1 MKAPSERGPS
11 IADVARRAGVS
22 ATTVSHVVSGKRPVN
37 GRTAA
42 SVRRVM
48 RELGYVPNQRAQS
61 LRLGMSRTLGL
72 VVPDI
77 SNPYFAELAK
87 GAADAGEQRGFNLV
101 LTNTGF
107 GAAREARYLDVLRG
121 GGIDGMVYAAGAP
134 PSRGRLAELVRVFHV
149 VVVDE
154 ELPEVSADTVVSDH
168 EGGGR
173 LAGEHLLELGHRRI
187 LTITG
192 PDELDSSRRR
202 ARGFAS
208 AFEGVEARL
217 ESVPGDYRPD
227 SAVSAIRA
235 ELDGGLP
242 WFTAVFAANDLM
254 ALAAIEALT
263 DRGYRVPEDVSVLG
277 YDDIALAAL
286 VYPSLTTVR
295 QPVYRMGWV
304 AADRL
309 VGSLMGEGSPEAIK
323 VVLDVELVVRGSS
336 ASPRSQEVRT

>member
-1 MKAPSERGPS
+1 MKGSLTRGPS
-11 IADVARRAGVS
+11 IADVADRAGVS
-22 ATTVSHVVSGKRPVN
+22 ATTVSHVISGKRPVN

-48 RELGYVPNQRAQS
+48 RELGYVPNHRAQS
-61 LRLGMSRTLGL
+61 LRLGMSHTLGL

-87 GAADAGEQRGFNLV
+87 GAADGGERRGFNLV
-101 LTNTGF
+101 LSNTGF
-107 GAAREARYLDVLRG
+107 DAAREARYLDVLRG

-134 PSRGRLAELVRVFHV
+134 PSSEQLAGLVRTFHV

-154 ELPEVSADTVVSDH
+154 ELAAVTADTVVSDH

-173 LAGEHLLELGHRRI
+173 LAGEHLRDLGHRRI
-187 LTITG
+187 LTIKG
-192 PDELDSSRRR
+192 PEELDSSQRR

-208 AFEGVEARL
+208 EFTGVEARL
-217 ESVPGDYRPD
+217 DSVSGDYRPEG
-227 SAVSAIRA
+227 AVSAIEA
-235 ELDGGLP
+235 ALAHGKP
-242 WFTAVFAANDLM
+242 WFTAVFAENDLM
-254 ALAAIEALT
+254 AVAVIETLT
-263 DRGYRVPEDVSVLG
+263 RRGYRVPEDVSVLG

-286 VYPSLTTVR
+286 VSPALTTVR

-309 VGSLMGEGSPEAIK
+309 VASLLGEGSPDAIK
-323 VVLDVELVVRGSS
+323 VVLDVELVVRRSTTR
-336 ASPRSQEVRT
+336 PRGEEALA